1 MRTELQSDHA
11 AELEDL
17 RDYYE
22 KKLKDMENR
31 LKRELEMLQS
41 EQESEVGLKKLPR
54 VAFISRS
61 SILVAQVSLILYIK
75 VMHVAMIFTEIEGPF
90 IFSLHDTSIQM
101 KSVGYSLF
109 KCKS

>member
-1 MRTELQSDHA
+1 MSEETEVRLRTELQSDHA

-41 EQESEVGLKKLPR
+41 EQESEVR
-54 VAFISRS
+54 
-61 SILVAQVSLILYIK
+61 
-75 VMHVAMIFTEIEGPF
+75 
-90 IFSLHDTSIQM
+90 
-101 KSVGYSLF
+101 
-109 KCKS
+109 